1 MTKTSCA
8 AALLAEKKHA
18 WLTKVDGVAMAMEA
32 NWGVGRLPRLVEP
45 DLAARFQCQLEIWNE
60 VICSDDPTVSQVRE
74 TAEATIRGWQA
85 LDEAASAAGRSAIDP
100 SVWEIPL
107 KDGTVAALVRS
118 DEEAYKVASTLSG
131 RYVSVWTTEEVA
143 KIVSHHPEIIEVKQ
157 VFPGAK
163 VIRIRSR
170 NARDEAGLNDPIPF

>member
-1 MTKTSCA
+1 MRA
-8 AALLAEKKHA
+8 HLA
-18 WLTKVDGVAMAMEA
+18 G
-32 NWGVGRLPRLVEP
+32 NGGFLPILH
-45 DLAARFQCQLEIWNE
+45 
-60 VICSDDPTVSQVRE
+60 VRNLY
-74 TAEATIRGWQA
+74 
-85 LDEAASAAGRSAIDP
+85 LDST
-100 SVWEIPL
+100 

-143 KIVSHHPEIIEVKQ
+143 KIVSHHPEIIQVKQ
-157 VFPGAK
+157 AFPGAK